1 MALLDKLKSRS
12 KEQAAEASDGAS
24 APTQSSLASSL
35 LSKLKMKP
43 SADDGKADK
52 AYDPLRT
59 VSILDRIRP
68 QTEGGASRP
77 LPLIG
82 HLPARRQI
90 EICLYTMLIFIAL
103 FAITT
108 FMMVRSSGHDA
119 AYRATSTEM
128 QMLSQ
133 RMARSSAQAIQGNA
147 EAFPL
152 LSEAYTQF
160 DTDLTR
166 LVSGGDGLPASKGQ
180 AAEILAKIKQNWD
193 TNFRPNQK
201 KPTVETI
208 LKQRETLVS
217 VTQNVSEINR
227 NDAKLLELTQQLV
240 SLLGEANASSH
251 ELELANQQVMLSQRM
266 AKNANAMLA
275 GEIINPEVV
284 FLLGKDTNTF
294 RDTLA
299 GMIEGS
305 EELRIP
311 AASNPEVKEKLVE
324 IRDLFKD
331 FETVVGAFSRNMQNL
346 VNTRLANQ
354 TIYKESETLLKDT
367 KALTE
372 AYESQASGV
381 LSIILEIIFAA
392 LAFAGLYGLIRVYNA
407 ESQRRRAEIEAEN
420 KRNQEAILR
429 LLNEMSD
436 LADGDLTVR
445 ASVTEDLTGAIA
457 DSMNYTI
464 DELRS
469 LIIGINR
476 ATDQVTAASQQ
487 AQAISGELLQA
498 AQRQSEEIIDTN
510 EVVQNITRSINEVS
524 GTTVE
529 SARVARQSLEA
540 ANKGTEAVQ
549 NQIKGMNEI
558 REQIQE
564 TAKRIKRLG
573 ESSQEITEIVELISD
588 ITEQTNVLALNAAI
602 QAASAG
608 EAGRGFTVVA
618 EEVQR
623 LAERSGEA
631 TKQIGAIVKTIQ
643 ADTHDAVAAM
653 EISTQGVVEGA
664 KLSDAAGQALNEI
677 GQVSN
682 ELAGLIQTIAH
693 ATESQQQLADKV
705 AVSMQDIL
713 RITEQTTAGTKQTAV
728 QIGQLTGLA
737 AELKGSVA
745 GFKL

>member
-1 MALLDKLKSRS
+1 MALLDKLKSQGDDS
-12 KEQAAEASDGAS
+12 QSDGKGKPLMGKLLGAFGKKKSEPAS
-24 APTQSSLASSL
+24 QD
-35 LSKLKMKP
+35 KP
-43 SADDGKADK
+43 
-52 AYDPLRT
+52 YDPLRT

-68 QTEGGASRP
+68 QMDAGNVRM

-82 HLPARRQI
+82 HLPVDQQKK
-90 EICLYTMLIFIAL
+90 ICGWGLGISIAV
-103 FAITT
+103 FALSLTD
-108 FMMVRSSGHDA
+108 MVLQSSHETV
-119 AYRATSTEM
+119 YRATSTEM

-133 RMARSSAQAIQGNA
+133 RMARASAQAIQGNDT
-147 EAFPL
+147 AFPL
-152 LSEAYTQF
+152 LEQAYQQF
-160 DTDLTR
+160 DDDLN
-166 LVSGGDGLPASKGQ
+166 LLLNGGKGLFGLPASRGKPG
-180 AAEILAKIKQNWD
+180 EILAGLKENWD
-193 TNFRPNQK
+193 SNFKANARR
-201 KPTVETI
+201 PTVDTI
-208 LKQRETLVS
+208 LKQKGTLIA
-217 VTQNVSEINR
+217 VTKNVNAINR

-240 SLLGEANASSH
+240 SLLQETNASEH
-251 ELELANQQVMLSQRM
+251 EVELANQQVMLSQRM

-284 FLLGKDTNTF
+284 FLLGKDTHTF
-294 RDTLA
+294 SDTLQ

-305 EELRIP
+305 DELRL
-311 AASNPEVKEKLVE
+311 AAAKNPDVKQKLGE
-324 IRDLFKD
+324 IRDMFKD

-367 KALTE
+367 QALTE
-372 AYESQASGV
+372 AYEGQSQGLMLVVVEVVFA
-381 LSIILEIIFAA
+381 LLAIAA
-392 LAFAGLYGLIRVYNA
+392 LFGLVSVFNI
-407 ESQRRRAEIEAEN
+407 ESQRRRSEVENEN

-498 AQRQSEEIIDTN
+498 AQRQSEEIVGTN
-510 EVVQNITRSINEVS
+510 EVVQTIARSIGDVS
-524 GTTVE
+524 GSAAE
-529 SARVARQSLEA
+529 SARVAQQSLLA
-540 ANKGTEAVQ
+540 AQKGTDAVQ

-573 ESSQEITEIVELISD
+573 ESSQEIGEIVELISD

-664 KLSDAAGQALNEI
+664 KLSDAAGQALSEI
-677 GQVSN
+677 GLVSN
-682 ELAGLIQTIAH
+682 DLASLIDTIAR
-693 ATESQQQLADKV
+693 ATQSQRELADKV
-705 AVSMQDIL
+705 ATSMQDIL